1 MTACFDGLTRR
12 RRAEA
17 LVRCFGYGVPDLERS
32 RYSARNE
39 LTLVLEREIQPFR
52 IDREKAK
59 GKTDHMHLHDLP
71 WPSDLLESLGEL
83 ETRLRVTLS
92 YFVEPSQRWP
102 CEAWSSVTCGS
113 EVLRRRP

>member
-1 MTACFDGLTRR
+1 
-12 RRAEA
+12 
-17 LVRCFGYGVPDLERS
+17 
-32 RYSARNE
+32 
-39 LTLVLEREIQPFR
+39 
-52 IDREKAK
+52 
-59 GKTDHMHLHDLP
+59 MHLHDLP